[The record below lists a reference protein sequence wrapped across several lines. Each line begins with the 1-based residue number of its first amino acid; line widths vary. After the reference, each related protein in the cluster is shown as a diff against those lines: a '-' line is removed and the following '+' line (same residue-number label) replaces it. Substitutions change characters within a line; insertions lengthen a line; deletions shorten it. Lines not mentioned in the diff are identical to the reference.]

1 MRTRE
6 FLRRLH
12 AGGLA
17 GCLLYS
23 GLAAPV
29 SANPEAPW
37 PVDTQPG
44 GRPTPP
50 TATAPAFQLSPGFE
64 IRLAAAEPD
73 VRQPIALAYD
83 HRGRLW
89 VAECYSYAGSDFTAE
104 ARDRI
109 VIFEDRDGDGV
120 FDSRRIFHDQL
131 NRLTG
136 LTLGFGGVWVATA
149 PTVAFIPD
157 RDGDDRP
164 DGPAEPVL
172 DGFTLRAEHNSV
184 NGLTWGPDGWLY
196 GRHGIKQPSRVGL
209 PGSAPEQRI
218 TLSAAIWRYHPTR
231 RTFEVFCDGTINPW
245 GLDFDDFGEAFFST
259 SVVDHLWHAVPGARF
274 ERWKNRGG
282 HPNPATYEWMTA
294 TSDHLHWGGGAWDA
308 NGRTGAG
315 NDALGGGHSH
325 SDAMIYLGDR
335 WPDEFRGSVFLSNI
349 HGRRINRDRLVQDR
363 PDLPVRAR
371 HAPDFL
377 RTGDPWFRA
386 VSLVYGPSGDVVF
399 SDWSDQGECHDRD
412 GVHRSSGRLY
422 TLSYGAPRRL
432 EVNLRDA
439 STAALVEFQFHRND
453 WFVRQARLI
462 LQERAAAGEDPADAV
477 ARLRREFDRRSATP
491 ERLRAL
497 WALAALGSAPDDW
510 LRTQLTSDDAH
521 LRAWAIR
528 LLGDRMIDADSLQ
541 AMTQLAA
548 TETAWLPRL
557 WLAASLQRPTGE
569 DPWPLARALL
579 RCLQA
584 ADEPNLERLLWYGLE
599 PLVLR
604 HPEAVGRE
612 AARTASPRL
621 RRFLARRLAEA
632 APAEPGA
639 NVGLFAAL
647 AGTDAPEI
655 LRDLLTGSLEGLAGR
670 TAPPAPPAANRVW
683 SQLRSQ
689 RDPDTLRLVHR
700 LGARYGERTS
710 LETLRSELTDPTSPE
725 PVRQAILT
733 TLLETAPDGLADD
746 LLGFVAAG
754 RATAPTITALA
765 RLGDPRTPDR
775 LLQAYPAMAPTVRTA
790 VIDALTSRAAWAH
803 ALLEALQQ
811 GRIARADVTALQ
823 ARQIQQLGDAA
834 LSTTLE
840 NVWGRTS
847 TTSTETA
854 AALQRW
860 RGLLSPAVLAQG
872 SLDRGRTLF
881 EQRCAACHVLFGNGR
896 RVGPD
901 LTGSGRHDLEYLLLN
916 LIDPNAT
923 IPADYRLAVVK
934 LKDGQVL
941 SGTLA
946 ATTADPL
953 VLRTL
958 TEEHSLPRASV
969 ENVNVLPVSLMPA
982 GLLDDLEP
990 TAARDLIAYLMTGAA
1005 PSP

>member
-1 MRTRE
+1 MRTYE

-23 GLAAPV
+23 GLATSV
-29 SANPEAPW
+29 SANPETPW
-37 PVDTQPG
+37 PVDTQPS

-50 TATAPAFQLSPGFE
+50 TSTASAFQLSPGFE

-120 FDSRRIFHDQL
+120 FDSRRIFHDGL

-164 DGPAEPVL
+164 DGPPEPVL

-196 GRHGIKQPSRVGL
+196 GRHGIKQPSRVGP

-218 TLSAAIWRYHPTR
+218 SLSAAIWRYHPTR

-274 ERWKNRGG
+274 ERWKGRSV
-282 HPNPATYEWMTA
+282 HPNPATYEGMTA

-386 VSLVYGPSGDVVF
+386 VSLVYGPGGDVVF

-432 EVNLRDA
+432 EVNLRQA
-439 STAALVEFQFHRND
+439 STAALVDLQFHRND

-462 LQERAAAGEDPADAV
+462 LRERAAAGEDPGDEAT
-477 ARLRREFDRRSATP
+477 RLRREFDRRTATT

-497 WALAALGSAPDDW
+497 WALAALGSVPDDW
-510 LRTQLTSDDAH
+510 LRRQLTSDDPH

-528 LLGDRMIDADSLQ
+528 LLGDRAISADSLQ
-541 AMTQLAA
+541 AMAGLAA

-557 WLAASLQRPTGE
+557 WLAASLQRPTRG
-569 DPWPLARALL
+569 DPWHLAQTLL
-579 RCLQA
+579 RRLQPE
-584 ADEPNLERLLWYGLE
+584 DDPNLERLLWYGLE

-604 HPEAVGRE
+604 HPEDAGRE
-612 AARTASPRL
+612 AAVTASPRL

-632 APAEPGA
+632 AAADPAA
-639 NVGLFAAL
+639 NAGLFAAL
-647 AGTDAPEI
+647 AGTDAPEV
-655 LRDLLTGSLEGLAGR
+655 LRDLLTGSLEGLSGR
-670 TAPPAPPAANRVW
+670 TAPPAPARADRVW
-683 SQLRSQ
+683 SRLRSL
-689 RDPDTLRLVHR
+689 RDSDTLRLVHR
-700 LGARYGERTS
+700 LGAHYGERAS
-710 LETLRSELTDPTSPE
+710 LDILRAELTNPESPE
-725 PVRQAILT
+725 PVRQAILA
-733 TLLETAPDGLADD
+733 TLTETSVDGLADD
-746 LLGFVAAG
+746 LLRFVAAG
-754 RATAPTITALA
+754 HASAPMITTLA
-765 RLGDPRTPDR
+765 RIGDARTPDR
-775 LLQAYPAMAPTVRTA
+775 LLQAYAAMPPPTRSA
-790 VIDALTSRAAWAH
+790 AIDALTSRAAWAH
-803 ALLEALQQ
+803 ALLEAVRT
-811 GRIARADVTALQ
+811 GRIARAEITALQ

-834 LSTTLE
+834 LGSMLE

-847 TTSTETA
+847 STSAETA
-854 AALQRW
+854 ATLLRW
-860 RGLLSPAVLAQG
+860 RTLLSPAVLAQG
-872 SLDRGRTLF
+872 SPLHGRTLF
-881 EQRCAACHVLFGNGR
+881 EQRCAGCHVLFGNGR

-946 ATTADPL
+946 DTTGDPL

-958 TEEHSLPRASV
+958 TEEFALPRATV
-969 ENVNVLPVSLMPA
+969 ADVNVLPVSLMPA

-990 TAARDLIAYLMTGAA
+990 TAVRDLIAYLMTGTA